1 MKRIVLV
8 LAVVCL
14 VLAGCGQGEAVPSSG
29 GGPVASGAF
38 SEPEKEGVDTRVS
51 GPSKED
57 ASALESD
64 ETSSQEKP
72 VNELVLSVP
81 CQEGDSTSYKELK
94 FSCPEDWKEDGVQIR
109 RQDTKLV
116 ECSASSLKLN
126 QGYLEKLN
134 IIEEKTMGDK
144 KYQVYFE
151 EYTILNQMTKV
162 FEEYIIWGYIYLDEA
177 EQISYNIRLF
187 QRKDDTSG
195 LRDTFET
202 VLASM
207 EVSSTS
213 Y

>member
-14 VLAGCGQGEAVPSSG
+14 VLAGCGRGEAVPSSG

-38 SEPEKEGVDTRVS
+38 SEPEKEEVDTRVS

-64 ETSSQEKP
+64 EASSQEKP

-81 CQEGDSTSYKELK
+81 YQGGDSTSFKELK
-94 FSCPEDWKEDGVQIR
+94 FSCPEDWQEDGNQIL

-116 ECSASSLKLN
+116 ECSGTMIEDDSKYLK
-126 QGYLEKLN
+126 KLDM
-134 IIEEKTMGDK
+134 IEEKTIGDK
-144 KYQVYFE
+144 KYQTFFE
-151 EYTILNQMTKV
+151 EYTILNQTKKV
-162 FEEYIIWGYIYLDEA
+162 FEEYIIWSYIYLDEV
-177 EQISYNIRLF
+177 EQVSYHIRLF

-195 LRDTFET
+195 LQDMFET

-207 EVSSTS
+207 EVQRS
-213 Y
+213 